1 MFNQLP
7 WVERKFDFNFHVE
20 IFPSVLERFRGV
32 PARLEEITK
41 DIDEDI
47 LIFKPDGKWSMKE
60 HAGHLFD
67 LEELGEKRFD
77 DYMKGKEILSS
88 ADITNKKTSEADYNQ
103 KDIRDIIK
111 LFRGARERIVHRL
124 ENLLTKEQ
132 VSLTAIHP
140 RLNQEMRI
148 IDWVYFMA
156 EHDDHH
162 LASIRLIKNYFQ
174 NH

>member
-7 WVERKFDFNFHVE
+7 WVERKFDFDFSVE

-32 PARLEEITK
+32 TARLEEIAK

-47 LIFKPDGKWSMKE
+47 LIFKPAGKWSIKE

-67 LEELGEKRFD
+67 LEELGEKRLD
-77 DYMKGKEILSS
+77 DYMIGKEILSS

-111 LFRGARERIVHRL
+111 LFRDARERIVQRL
-124 ENLLTKEQ
+124 ENLTREQ

-140 RLNQEMRI
+140 RLNQKMRV

-162 LASIRLIKNYFQ
+162 LASIRLIKNYIQ
-174 NH
+174 NR

>member
-1 MFNQLP
+1 MLNQLP
-7 WVERKFDFNFHVE
+7 WVERKFDFDFSVE

-47 LIFKPDGKWSMKE
+47 LIFKPAGKWSIKE

-67 LEELGEKRFD
+67 LEELGEKRLD
-77 DYMKGKEILSS
+77 DYMKGKGILSS

-111 LFRGARERIVHRL
+111 LFRDARERIVQRL
-124 ENLLTKEQ
+124 ENLTKEQ

-140 RLNQEMRI
+140 RLNQKMRV

-162 LASIRLIKNYFQ
+162 LASISLIKNYIQ
-174 NH
+174 NR